1 VTISAVW
8 FRAFAGSARDV
19 LRAGAERM
27 IRVPPGDWAWRLALS
42 LLACVTPAQAWE
54 AKPLAEIAVY
64 PQRAAQAQVVSLNES
79 RLAAELSARVV
90 SLPVEPGQRIARG
103 AVVARL
109 DCRDYELAV
118 EGARAAMQAAEARA
132 RLMALQHARAV
143 KLAAEGFLSA
153 EALDTRLAE
162 LDALRAE
169 VAVSRASLETA
180 RAATGKCVIR
190 APFPAIVVERLAQ
203 EGEMA
208 TPGAPLARLFDTS
221 RIEVRA
227 EVRVAD
233 APDLAAARDPRLVTP
248 EGSYELRLISL
259 SPAVTPSTRLMQARL
274 RFSAAAAPPGS
285 SGRVLWRSSLP
296 YLPATLLTRRQGR
309 LGVFVVAG
317 DVPRFMPLAD
327 AQEGRPARAEGLR
340 ADSRVVVSGF
350 GVLP

>member
-1 VTISAVW
+1 MS
-8 FRAFAGSARDV
+8 
-19 LRAGAERM
+19 
-27 IRVPPGDWAWRLALS
+27 RVVPRRWTWALALS
-42 LLACVTPAQAWE
+42 LSAWALPALAWE
-54 AKPLAEIAVY
+54 AKPLGEIALY

-90 SLPVEPGQRIARG
+90 SLPVEPGQSIARG

-118 EGARAAMQAAEARA
+118 QGARAAMQAAEARA

-143 KLAAEGFLSA
+143 KLAGEGFLSA
-153 EALDTRLAE
+153 EALDSRQAE

-169 VAVSRASLETA
+169 VAVHGASLESA

-203 EGEMA
+203 EGELA
-208 TPGAPLARLFDTS
+208 TPGAPLVRLFDTS

-227 EVRVAD
+227 EVQVAD
-233 APDLAAARDPRLVTP
+233 AADLAAARDLRLVTP
-248 EGSYELRLISL
+248 EASYELRLIRL
-259 SPAVTPSTRLMQARL
+259 SPAVTQSTRLIQARL
-274 RFSAAAAPPGS
+274 RFSAAAARPGS
-285 SGRVLWRSSLP
+285 SGRVVWRSGLP
-296 YLPATLLTRRQGR
+296 HVPPTLLVRRQGQ
-309 LGVFVVAG
+309 LGVFVVDGAT
-317 DVPRFMPLAD
+317 PRFVALPG

-350 GVLP
+350 GRLP